1 MKIGMI
7 FIDLL
12 RINLMNV
19 YDANNSE
26 NKIDQ
31 QIKKWGGT
39 LYTSCYTPAPDTPRS
54 MACLWSGQY
63 PIKNGCDNRMKYPF
77 YFLDNNNPNFLELFM
92 NQGYIVNSYIPET
105 TEKVGILPNCITNQE
120 KYFVSRNLTEFLNTL
135 KIEDNSI
142 TLFNFDDFHWA
153 VSDCYAQK
161 KFVHLGYEKMGEALE
176 LIEEKIGID
185 AFDVMV
191 VFSDH
196 GFKYRE
202 EFASNEYFKQLNEDR
217 TKVFMFVHEKG
228 DKKIKYNHKLC
239 SIMDVYPTLC
249 NYAHITYDGSK
260 ISGIDLRDEK
270 EYEYILIEDHKTF
283 SALLTQTIEYW
294 GVRTKKG
301 LACINCEENWKAD
314 YTLTEEEKR
323 FFVDLLEKGASCF
336 RDNIRIQR
344 AKEYYVEGLE
354 NNPLYWDMSPR
365 QIRKPFRLLIQELKA
380 KIKNHI

>member
-1 MKIGMI
+1 MKIGLI

-19 YDANNSE
+19 YDTCNYE
-26 NKIDQ
+26 NRIDR
-31 QIKKWGGT
+31 QIKKWGGC
-39 LYTSCYTPAPDTPRS
+39 LYTNCYTPAPDTPRS
-54 MACLWSGQY
+54 MACLWSSRY
-63 PIKNGCDNRMKYPF
+63 PCDNGCDNRMKYPF
-77 YFLDNNNPNFLELFM
+77 YFLNKDNPDFLQLFM
-92 NQGYIVNSYIPET
+92 NNGYVVNSYIPET
-105 TEKVGILPNCITNQE
+105 TEKVGILPNCIKDHK
-120 KYFVSRNLTEFLNTL
+120 KYFSSRNLVEFLDSI

-161 KFVHLGYEKMGEALE
+161 KHVNIGYEKMGEALE

-185 AFDVMV
+185 TFDVTI

-202 EFASNEYFKQLNEDR
+202 EFAGNDYFKQLNGDR

-228 DKKIKYNHKLC
+228 DKKMNYNYKLC

-249 NYAHITYDGSK
+249 NYAGITYDRSGIK
-260 ISGIDLRDEK
+260 GIDLRDKE
-270 EYEYILIEDHKTF
+270 EYEYIILEDHKTF

-294 GVRTKKG
+294 GIRTKKG
-301 LACINCEENWKAD
+301 LACINCDEVWAAD
-314 YTLTEEEKR
+314 YELTEDEKEK
-323 FFVDLLEKGASCF
+323 FVQLLENEASCF
-336 RDNIRIQR
+336 IDNIRIQR

-354 NNPLYWDMSPR
+354 NNPLYWDLTPR
-365 QIRKPFRLLIQELKA
+365 KIRKPIKLILQEIKDKLKRF
-380 KIKNHI
+380 I